1 MDRDQLEQEA
11 LRQLNRG
18 SLDGALKAY
27 QSILRID
34 HKDRRV
40 RQKVG
45 ELLLRMGRPQE
56 AERYLREVAEALVKE
71 GQSRAAL
78 ALYKQLVALR
88 PDDADL
94 QFELGEC
101 TLGSGY
107 PNDARVHFDTA
118 MRLYMG
124 LAKPLDA
131 ARAGRRVMELVPGE
145 PVHRLKVAELLETG
159 GDVAGALALYASLV
173 DEYRRRG
180 RPDEV
185 GRIAEMALRLKP
197 DDLGLLL
204 DAAAARV
211 EAGDPKKALTFLQP
225 AFQQGPREARTLDL
239 LARAFEGLGQAE
251 KALKVLGELA
261 RGAEERGDT
270 AVETDALRRAVK
282 LAPDDAALATRLAAA
297 EDRERRLERRLG
309 SLSVAQPQQEDELVA
324 VVRAEVYAR
333 YSFGDRALAVLDA
346 ALASRSDSVPLLAA
360 LAEVHATAGRTD
372 AAIALAER
380 ILPRAGGDADAVCE
394 RIGILA
400 RGRGRADSAPAAP
413 VPAPVAMP
421 MPTTPVAPMPVATV
435 IADPAPAVV
444 ASLSA
449 TMAPPAN
456 ESAESRGDRLAA
468 SGDLPGAI
476 MAYREALA
484 ADPMNDGVLA
494 KIASMR
500 RTAATPTIASPVP
513 VAVAPVPIASAAVA
527 APPVAPAPT
536 PVFTTE
542 SAEARGDRLAAFGD
556 LPGAIVAYREALG
569 ADPMNDG
576 VLAKIAALR
585 RPSAPVVAAPPT
597 PVAPEPSY
605 GGFALDSLDTSTFAE
620 IDPIA
625 LDEVLPVEGF
635 VSDEVRAVLAVGMFS
650 DALEMLEGATSL
662 EAAVL
667 RAQAMR
673 GLGDATG
680 ALNHLREVRDE
691 SDEADPA
698 YAEALFELSALNTAA
713 GKHRTALRLLEELQD
728 LFPDFRTAEVD
739 VRMRGLARL
748 VK

>member
-34 HKDRRV
+34 HKDRRI

-88 PDDADL
+88 PEDADL

-101 TLGSGY
+101 TLAAGY
-107 PNDARVHFDTA
+107 PNDARAHFDTA
-118 MRLYMG
+118 MRLYLG

-159 GDVAGALALYASLV
+159 GDAAGALTLYASLV
-173 DEYRRRG
+173 EEYRRRG

-211 EAGDPKKALTFLQP
+211 EAGDHKRALTHLQP

-239 LARAFEGLGQAE
+239 LARAFEGLGQGE

-261 RGAEERGDT
+261 RGAEERGET
-270 AVETDALRRAVK
+270 AVESDALRRAVK
-282 LAPDDAALATRLAAA
+282 LAPEDAALATRLAAA
-297 EDRERRLERRLG
+297 EERERRLERRLG
-309 SLSVAQPQQEDELVA
+309 SLAVAQPQHEEELVA
-324 VVRAEVYAR
+324 VVKAEVYAR
-333 YSFGDRALAVLDA
+333 YGFGDRALAALDG
-346 ALASRSDSVPLLAA
+346 ALASRPDSLPLLAA
-360 LAEVHATAGRTD
+360 LAEVHVYAGRTD

-380 ILPRAGGDADAVCE
+380 ILLRAGADADAV
-394 RIGILA
+394 RDRVGILA
-400 RGRGRADSAPAAP
+400 RGRGRADGPASAAPSAPVAAAVP
-413 VPAPVAMP
+413 VAVAPPAPAPVIAS
-421 MPTTPVAPMPVATV
+421 V

-444 ASLSA
+444 ASIPS
-449 TMAPPAN
+449 MAAA
-456 ESAESRGDRLAA
+456 AESPEARGDRLAA
-468 SGDLPGAI
+468 VGDLPGAI
-476 MAYREALA
+476 LAYREALA
-484 ADPMNDGVLA
+484 ADPMNDSILA
-494 KIASMR
+494 RIAALR
-500 RTAATPTIASPVP
+500 RTAATPGAVPVAAAPVVVAPVAIAP
-513 VAVAPVPIASAAVA
+513 VAVAPVP
-527 APPVAPAPT
+527 PRPA
-536 PVFTTE
+536 FTTE
-542 SAEARGDRLAAFGD
+542 TPEDRGDRLAAFGD
-556 LPGAIVAYREALG
+556 LPGAIVAYREALA
-569 ADPMNDG
+569 ADPLNDG

-585 RPSAPVVAAPPT
+585 RPSAPAVQAPPIA
-597 PVAPEPSY
+597 VAPAPSY
-605 GGFALDSLDTSTFAE
+605 GGFALDSLDTTTFAE
-620 IDPIA
+620 IDPVA
-625 LDEVLPVEGF
+625 LDEVQALEGF
-635 VSDEVRAVLAVGMFS
+635 DADEVRALLAVGMFA
-650 DALEMLEGATSL
+650 DAMGMLDGAVSL

-673 GLGDATG
+673 GLGDVTG
-680 ALNHLREVRDE
+680 ALNHLREERDE

-713 GKHRTALRLLEELQD
+713 GKHRSALRLLEELQD
-728 LFPDFRTAEVD
+728 LFPDYRSAEVD